1 MDLEINL
8 EITSEKFFETL
19 EINFNH
25 NYVADFYWSK
35 TMTDYIYDVKLGWF
49 GYNLHNKLIRYGKD
63 APIYMLNDITGK
75 FKAELNIKFS
85 KLNTNDKNFLG
96 NCKTYKR
103 TMNKIGDTRFCESV
117 IGRLKSL
124 YNKENF
130 YKLIDNN
137 NLLIPFEDC
146 VYDLKTSLFRDI
158 KKTDYISITTGYY
171 IKYEISKLG
180 YTISDEKYINK
191 YGGII
196 NDKLDIKYI
205 DDFLSSIFDD
215 DLKNYMVDI
224 LSHNL
229 IHNNFEK
236 LWIWCGS
243 GGNGK
248 GVLASLLSS
257 SLGDLYYKADSQ
269 FLTTKYKGQTANST
283 LYNCQNK
290 RFVMVSEPE
299 ISEGQK
305 ELKFNVEFLKGITGR
320 DELTCRALKE
330 NNITFKPTFNLICQ
344 TNEKP
349 TISGIDNA
357 IKRRLVII
365 PFKYTFVE
373 TPIYQFHRKIDTTL
387 KDKFNSEK
395 YIVSFIFYLIN
406 NLEKLYNENG
416 RDIER
421 LIKSNI
427 KMPEDIKDEIE
438 NYLDENDIIG
448 KFTNEEIIRT
458 NNKDDYILKTDLYK
472 EFINYLDN
480 NKNDKISKDKF
491 YNYLKSN
498 NIIEVR
504 KEKKGKTMRIYEGIK
519 LKSEEEEENDGF
531 I

>member
-1 MDLEINL
+1 MDLEIKPDL
-8 EITSEKFFETL
+8 TSEKFFENL
-19 EINFNH
+19 DVNFNH
-25 NYVADFYWSK
+25 NFVADYYWSK
-35 TMTDYIYDVKLGWF
+35 TMTDYIYDIKLGWF
-49 GYNLHNKLIRYGKD
+49 GYNLHNKLIRYGKET
-63 APIYMLNDITGK
+63 PIYMINDITSK
-75 FKAELNIKFS
+75 LKVELNEKFI
-85 KLNTNDKNFLG
+85 KLNTNDKNFLSY
-96 NCKTYKR
+96 CKIYKK
-103 TMNKIGDTRFCESV
+103 TMNKIGDTKFCEGV

-146 VYDLKTSLFRDI
+146 VYDVLKSSFRDI
-158 KKTDYISITTGYY
+158 KKDDYISITTGYF

-180 YTISDEKYINK
+180 YPLSDEKYINS
-191 YGGII
+191 YGGIK
-196 NDKLDIKYI
+196 NEKLDIPYI
-205 DDFLSSIFDD
+205 DNFLSSIFDEN
-215 DLKNYMVDI
+215 LKSYIIDT

-248 GVLASLLSS
+248 GVLASLLSAS
-257 SLGDLYYKADSQ
+257 MGDLYYKADSQ

-299 ISEGQK
+299 MGEGQK
-305 ELKFNVEFLKGITGR
+305 ELKFNIEFLKGITGR

-349 TISGIDNA
+349 TISGVDNA
-357 IKRRLVII
+357 VKRRLVII
-365 PFKYTFVE
+365 PFKYTFVDN
-373 TPIYQFHRKIDTTL
+373 PIYQFHRKIDTTL

-406 NLEKLYNENG
+406 NLEKLFNQAGRNIEN
-416 RDIER
+416 
-421 LIKSNI
+421 LIKKNI
-427 KMPEDIKDEIE
+427 LIPEEINEEIE
-438 NYLDENDIIG
+438 NYLDENDIIS
-448 KFTNEEIIRT
+448 KFINEELNIT
-458 NNKDDYILKTDLYK
+458 KNKDDYILKTELYK
-472 EFINYLDN
+472 EFINYALSN
-480 NKNDKISKDKF
+480 NNEKISKDKF

-519 LKSEEEEENDGF
+519 LKNDDEDDN
-531 I
+531 